1 MSAAERAVVFV
12 GTSPNS
18 KPYRPL
24 FSGQGLLLISCPAP
38 FLSVRTVTYRP
49 LLSGQ
54 VYLLLFPRKTSNS
67 SFSLIRRY
75 FSKMASSSA
84 SLGDKITKLL
94 KSRDKLEKQLSDLH
108 VVIHEDLSSSTRRH
122 SRVSR
127 LLRSADD
134 KLQECYDK
142 NDELRKSA
150 NKTTNPEATIA
161 ELENWEAQLLAKHK
175 TNTDSARQFI
185 ATSDPGVS
193 APSVTGTKSNNWIRS

>member
-1 MSAAERAVVFV
+1 
-12 GTSPNS
+12 
-18 KPYRPL
+18 
-24 FSGQGLLLISCPAP
+24 
-38 FLSVRTVTYRP
+38 
-49 LLSGQ
+49 
-54 VYLLLFPRKTSNS
+54 
-67 SFSLIRRY
+67 
-75 FSKMASSSA
+75 MASTSA
-84 SLGDKITKLL
+84 IVSDKIAKLL

-142 NDELRKSA
+142 NEELRKSA

-185 ATSDPGVS
+185 ATSDPEVS
-193 APSVTGTKSNNWIRS
+193 APSVPGTKSIKSTSQRSQRTVSARSSRLQSISSSELKRMQHAAKLKREEMERQSQSMIKLKMKKNQLELTKNQLESQLELE

>member
-1 MSAAERAVVFV
+1 
-12 GTSPNS
+12 
-18 KPYRPL
+18 
-24 FSGQGLLLISCPAP
+24 
-38 FLSVRTVTYRP
+38 
-49 LLSGQ
+49 
-54 VYLLLFPRKTSNS
+54 
-67 SFSLIRRY
+67 
-75 FSKMASSSA
+75 MASSSA

-185 ATSDPGVS
+185 ATSDPEVS
-193 APSVTGTKSNNWIRS
+193 APSVPGTKSIKSTSQRSQRTVSARSSRLQSISSSELKRMQHAAKLKREEIELSESVDDKTEDEKEPVRADS